1 MLAECCYGPEETC
14 LCLHETYIL
23 WKGTGMVSR
32 NTVKG
37 VSSRVVIQG

>member
-1 MLAECCYGPEETC
+1 MLAECCYGHEETC

-23 WKGTGMVSR
+23 WKEIGTALT
-32 NTVKG
+32 NKVKG